1 MAIAR
6 LRLMLCVCSIA
17 VLTACSGEDEG
28 DKCEL
33 EDADGVIGGSYTF
46 VLRVDDQKFDP
57 IIFAG
62 QNTADVTL
70 TLTNQGTGLA
80 GFSIDCLPTPN
91 SDGCAQQSCFPKSHA
106 IAPIAPGTSE
116 TVVFKI
122 PEVEGIHTYRA
133 LAGDNA
139 RTGQFIVQ

>member
-1 MAIAR
+1 MIAQ
-6 LRLMLCVCSIA
+6 LLKILGFCSIA

-33 EDADGVIGGSYTF
+33 EDADGVIGGAYTF
-46 VLRVDDQKFDP
+46 ALRVDDQKFDP
-57 IIFAG
+57 IIFSG

-70 TLTNQGTGLA
+70 TLTNQGNGLA

-91 SDGCAQQSCFPKSHA
+91 SDGCAQESCFPESHA
-106 IAPIAPGTSE
+106 IAPIAPGASE
-116 TVVFKI
+116 TAIFKI
-122 PEVEGIHTYRA
+122 PEVEGIYTFRT

-139 RTGQFIVQ
+139 RTGQFVVK